1 MPCVLP
7 VVALKFRQIA
17 LLNKENQFLD
27 SLSYF
32 LGIISFTTLIGILVN
47 FLSYSGNQL
56 GWGFQF
62 QSPNYVL
69 FLIFLFLLIG
79 LNLVGF
85 NYKSLYKISTFGNFF
100 NINTKN
106 YFLKSYVSGA
116 LLVLIASPCTGPFM
130 GSALGFS
137 LSQPFF
143 YHFIDIF
150 FSWLWIRASNFYF
163 LNFFQI

>member
-1 MPCVLP
+1 MILKNILIVIFLSFLGGIILNFMPCVLP

-85 NYKSLYKISTFGNFF
+85 NYKSLYKILVAFF
-100 NINTKN
+100 ICLLDLFPNN
-106 YFLKSYVSGA
+106 LK
-116 LLVLIASPCTGPFM
+116 
-130 GSALGFS
+130 
-137 LSQPFF
+137 
-143 YHFIDIF
+143 
-150 FSWLWIRASNFYF
+150 
-163 LNFFQI
+163 

>member
-7 VVALKFRQIA
+7 VVALKFRQIV
-17 LLNKENQFLD
+17 LLNKENKFLD

-85 NYKSLYKISTFGNFF
+85 NYKSLYKISTFGNFL
-100 NINTKN
+100 NIKTKN
-106 YFLKSYVSGA
+106 YF
-116 LLVLIASPCTGPFM
+116 
-130 GSALGFS
+130 
-137 LSQPFF
+137 
-143 YHFIDIF
+143 
-150 FSWLWIRASNFYF
+150 
-163 LNFFQI
+163 